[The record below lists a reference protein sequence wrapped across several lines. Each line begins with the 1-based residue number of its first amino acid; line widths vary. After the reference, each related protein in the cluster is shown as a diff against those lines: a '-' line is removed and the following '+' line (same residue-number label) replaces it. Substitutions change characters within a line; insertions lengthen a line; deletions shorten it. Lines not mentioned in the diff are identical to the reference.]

1 VYQREFLSLKPEISK
16 DKEVSRMRIWKGHR
30 RARVLSIFFL
40 AVLLALIGSSTAG
53 GQTVRRE
60 DSIVRES
67 GSFPLYPDPAVGNG
81 NVECIALANLYDS
94 LVFPHPTKGIIPHL
108 ATEWTVSTDGLKY
121 AFKLRQGVKFHN
133 GDELTAEDVEFS
145 VKRLLT
151 IGEGFAYLFTDVAD
165 VRVADDYTV
174 EFTLSKPF
182 GPFVEALLRL
192 YILNKDQV
200 MANIEKPGMYG
211 EFGDYGKRWLLTND
225 AGSGPYKLIEMRLEE
240 YLLAEKFEE
249 YWGGHEEDA
258 PNYFQLI
265 ASYEPVTVR
274 TMLARRELEITDMW
288 QPMESLLAAAK
299 IEGIHLAYLP
309 NGQNLQIMLNTKK
322 APTDCIHF
330 RKALAYC
337 MDYQTAVDKIFIG
350 SIRSQGPVP
359 SMLPGH
365 KKDLW
370 VYERNMEKAKEEI
383 QKSKYY
389 DQLDK
394 YPIQISWSADV
405 AEEEKISLLLQANAA
420 ELGIKVEIQKKQWGQ
435 IIADAQTK
443 ETTPH
448 GSIMFV
454 GTHYPEAG
462 SMLKSRYHSST
473 AGTWEQQEWL
483 EDPEIDRLIDEAL
496 MTTDRE
502 KRFELYGE
510 IQERIVELCPTIWL
524 VDHCEIRAYQRA
536 YLDWPL
542 ADYVE
547 AGGQIVCPTLGY
559 FDYFRDMRIYPEKK
573 AEMLGR

>member
-1 VYQREFLSLKPEISK
+1 
-16 DKEVSRMRIWKGHR
+16 MRIWKGHR

-121 AFKLRQGVKFHN
+121 TFKLRQGVKFHN

-249 YWGGHEEDA
+249 
-258 PNYFQLI
+258 
-265 ASYEPVTVR
+265 
-274 TMLARRELEITDMW
+274 
-288 QPMESLLAAAK
+288 
-299 IEGIHLAYLP
+299 
-309 NGQNLQIMLNTKK
+309 
-322 APTDCIHF
+322 
-330 RKALAYC
+330 
-337 MDYQTAVDKIFIG
+337 
-350 SIRSQGPVP
+350 
-359 SMLPGH
+359 
-365 KKDLW
+365 
-370 VYERNMEKAKEEI
+370 
-383 QKSKYY
+383 
-389 DQLDK
+389 
-394 YPIQISWSADV
+394 
-405 AEEEKISLLLQANAA
+405 
-420 ELGIKVEIQKKQWGQ
+420 
-435 IIADAQTK
+435 
-443 ETTPH
+443 
-448 GSIMFV
+448 
-454 GTHYPEAG
+454 
-462 SMLKSRYHSST
+462 
-473 AGTWEQQEWL
+473 
-483 EDPEIDRLIDEAL
+483 
-496 MTTDRE
+496 
-502 KRFELYGE
+502 
-510 IQERIVELCPTIWL
+510 
-524 VDHCEIRAYQRA
+524 
-536 YLDWPL
+536 
-542 ADYVE
+542 
-547 AGGQIVCPTLGY
+547 
-559 FDYFRDMRIYPEKK
+559 
-573 AEMLGR
+573 